1 MVRLI
6 ELMPETEETT
16 EAGAPKR
23 GVSFILAAAL
33 LLLVLYVLSIGPV
46 GWVIDKTGL
55 YTSNAG
61 RHFFEVFYGP
71 LEWAYRHNDLFKAFL
86 DAYLKLF
93 GMK

>member
-1 MVRLI
+1 MRLI
-6 ELMPETEETT
+6 ELMTETEETT

-33 LLLVLYVLSIGPV
+33 LLPVLYVLSSVPV
-46 GWVIDKTGL
+46 AFIFDKTGL
-55 YTSNAG
+55 FTSSAG